1 VLLLRGPSVHL
12 IVHLVLAL
20 LLLAQPAAPQP
31 ESTFFDRLAEAA
43 LAQLGH
49 RVWYDPAYYRIP
61 YPNGD
66 VPDSIGVCTDVIVRA
81 YRNVG
86 VDLQKLVHED
96 IVSSPRSYGIT
107 RADASIDHRRVPN
120 LMKFFKR
127 QDAALAV
134 SDSTDSYRAGDI
146 VAWQLAPGLTH
157 IGIVVWKP
165 DSLAKTPMV
174 VHNIGRNWRGP
185 DLEDC
190 LFNWPVIGH
199 YRYAGDRN
207 KQLRVVRDTIRIVG
221 DSVMSLSESNQQRRL
236 HGNNETEGW
245 RQGTGFLSA

>member
-1 VLLLRGPSVHL
+1 VRAKVKERFTAARSSLHL

-20 LLLAQPAAPQP
+20 LLLAQPAAPQA
-31 ESTFFDRLAEAA
+31 ESTFSDRLAAAA
-43 LAQLGH
+43 LAQLEH
-49 RVWYDPAYYRIP
+49 RVWYDPSYYRIP

-66 VPDSIGVCTDVIVRA
+66 VPDSVGVCTDVIVRA
-81 YRNVG
+81 YRSVG

-96 IVSSPRSYGIT
+96 VVSSLRGYGIT

-127 QDAALAV
+127 QGAALPV
-134 SDSTDSYRAGDI
+134 SGSAQDYRAGDV

-165 DSLAKTPMV
+165 DSTAEAPLV
-174 VHNIGRNWRGP
+174 VHNIGRYMRGP

-199 YRYAGDRN
+199 YRYD
-207 KQLRVVRDTIRIVG
+207 G
-221 DSVMSLSESNQQRRL
+221 DSRK
-236 HGNNETEGW
+236 
-245 RQGTGFLSA
+245 